1 MKLRLVRLN
10 PLLLSP
16 GELTLMAARQMDGLK
31 IVQFPVRLEYWET
44 QGEAG
49 RMLLPNECSW
59 QPVEFVNEFQLNEDN
74 DVREVRPE
82 VQVPVYTESSG
93 NKRRRSDKGGGQP

>member
-31 IVQFPVRLEYWET
+31 IVQFPVRLEYW
-44 QGEAG
+44 
-49 RMLLPNECSW
+49 
-59 QPVEFVNEFQLNEDN
+59 
-74 DVREVRPE
+74 
-82 VQVPVYTESSG
+82 
-93 NKRRRSDKGGGQP
+93 